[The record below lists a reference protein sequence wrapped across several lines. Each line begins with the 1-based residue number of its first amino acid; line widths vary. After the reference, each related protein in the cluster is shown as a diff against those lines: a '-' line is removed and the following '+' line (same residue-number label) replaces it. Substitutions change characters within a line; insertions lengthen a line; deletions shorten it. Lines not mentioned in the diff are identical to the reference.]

1 MVRVVCL
8 WMVSNV
14 STHKQTYASKIPLSM
29 EMVRVD
35 SKGDRIHG
43 FVKRTLIYKFEK
55 SLQEGKVYSVQFFG
69 VTDIGGVGTE
79 RENEKNG
86 RRTRMNV
93 IQIEDDEF
101 SIECTLCGP
110 FVDELN
116 AFLASGEV
124 KDVVTKYIFP
134 STRVVF
140 NAECEEVKEL
150 ATRYRIKIRVIDES
164 DSITFVIFDRDATI
178 LLSKSC
184 ANMFETYQ
192 KRGLARTFP
201 KEITNL
207 VDKSFLFKVKKGKT
221 NGVGMDVEPMQ
232 SQSLEM
238 HLPPKSLKKRIKVEK
253 I

>member
-1 MVRVVCL
+1 MANKHNSVSEINAEKESWRIMVRVVCL

-69 VTDIGGVGTE
+69 VTDIGGIYRTTHHNVPNSVYDFVPIRDIVCGDYDTNYLVIVLGILTGVGTE

-124 KDVVTKYIFP
+124 KDVVVI
-134 STRVVF
+134 VH
-140 NAECEEVKEL
+140 L
-150 ATRYRIKIRVIDES
+150 A
-164 DSITFVIFDRDATI
+164 
-178 LLSKSC
+178 
-184 ANMFETYQ
+184 
-192 KRGLARTFP
+192 
-201 KEITNL
+201 
-207 VDKSFLFKVKKGKT
+207 KVKCF
-221 NGVGMDVEPMQ
+221 
-232 SQSLEM
+232 
-238 HLPPKSLKKRIKVEK
+238 
-253 I
+253 